1 MRDPQRLVHA
11 VVPIIGVAGRLLIE
25 GPLKSA
31 TVRDAQELCVI
42 GLCEK
47 TLRFSTT
54 MAVYLLHR
62 DRCWFFHV
70 GADGVPLVGSQQTKR
85 TE

>member
-1 MRDPQRLVHA
+1 MRDPERVVHA
-11 VVPIIGVAGRLLIE
+11 AAPIIGVAGPHADG
-25 GPLKSA
+25 GPKA
-31 TVRDAQELCVI
+31 RAVRDAQEPCGI
-42 GLCEK
+42 DLCEK
-47 TLRFSTT
+47 TLRQSTT

-62 DRCWFFHV
+62 DLCWFFHV

>member
-1 MRDPQRLVHA
+1 MRDPERVVHA
-11 VVPIIGVAGRLLIE
+11 GVPIVGVAGRLLIE
-25 GPLKSA
+25 GPPKGA
-31 TVRDAQELCVI
+31 TVRDVQEPCGV

-70 GADGVPLVGSQQTKR
+70 GADGVPLVGAQQTKR
-85 TE
+85 TK

>member
-11 VVPIIGVAGRLLIE
+11 AVPIIGVAGRLLIE
-25 GPLKSA
+25 GPPKGA
-31 TVRDAQELCVI
+31 TVRDTQEPCGV
-42 GLCEK
+42 GPCEK
-47 TLRFSTT
+47 TLRLSTT

-62 DRCWFFHV
+62 DPCWFFHV
-70 GADGVPLVGSQQTKR
+70 EADGVPLVGSQQTKR